1 MREGNYEVSEGNGNV
16 GTAVTFLLIGLGIGA
31 ATALLLAPKTGKQ
44 MRKDLRRGYKDARER
59 ISDLTDD
66 ARERVGEMRDRY
78 GEVRETL
85 RDRVEGVLDR
95 GAEIVE
101 SVRDKADPVVKAMR
115 RS

>member
-1 MREGNYEVSEGNGNV
+1 MREGNYEVSEDDSNV

-31 ATALLLAPKTGKQ
+31 ATALLLAPKTGKE

-66 ARERVGEMRDRY
+66 AR
-78 GEVRETL
+78 
-85 RDRVEGVLDR
+85 DRVEDVLDR

-101 SVRDKADPVVKAMR
+101 AVREKTDPVVKAMR